1 MEVSHPTNEHECL
14 TDDDSNM
21 IPLWFDGDCMPKVLI
36 DNTDLPDSEK
46 SYNDYEEDFVI
57 NAKLCNDCYTL
68 NGPNKLSK
76 MYAAL
81 LILTSPLIVCFI
93 KVLIECRTI
102 LHTLILVAVGG
113 YIGILLIF
121 ICP

>member
-21 IPLWFDGDCMPKVLI
+21 MPLWFDGDCMPKVLI
-36 DNTDLPDSEK
+36 DNADLPDSVK

-68 NGPNKLSK
+68 NGPN
-76 MYAAL
+76 
-81 LILTSPLIVCFI
+81 
-93 KVLIECRTI
+93 
-102 LHTLILVAVGG
+102 
-113 YIGILLIF
+113 
-121 ICP
+121 